1 MSGQRERSERFS
13 GGFRTRPASQAHS
26 GAMRIT
32 LLSSAVLALTT
43 ASATAQ
49 TTYVGPWQPRPT
61 LGIGLG
67 AFAAMTNN
75 GSGNLIRSG
84 TLESPVADKARI
96 RLELGRTTLPILP
109 PGPKETA
116 VRADTAHIQRLTLS
130 VAALRR
136 PGAPVTGYIGAGVG
150 FHRATFDYAPR
161 SRVRADLYLHGG
173 AEVMVSDNLTL
184 DAELGFHG
192 FKDDPWYQRNLITGE
207 AVIRLKVGL

>member
-1 MSGQRERSERFS
+1 
-13 GGFRTRPASQAHS
+13 
-26 GAMRIT
+26 MRIT
-32 LLSSAVLALTT
+32 LLSCTVLALMT

-61 LGIGLG
+61 IGIGLG
-67 AFAAMTNN
+67 AFAAMTPN
-75 GSGNLIRSG
+75 GTGTLIQSG
-84 TLESPVADKARI
+84 TLELPVSDNARI
-96 RLELGRTTLPILP
+96 RLELGRSTLPILP
-109 PGPKETA
+109 EGQRETTP
-116 VRADTAHIQRLTLS
+116 RTDTAHIQRLS
-130 VAALRR
+130 ISAAALSR

-150 FHRATFDYAPR
+150 FHRATFDLAPR
-161 SRVRADLYLHGG
+161 SPVRADLYVHGG